1 MHRSLPLL
9 VCAAGFTLK
18 PFGFFSKNP
27 GLDIPP
33 GKNAASKL
41 HSTNGTTNGTT
52 NGVTNGSANGAC
64 CGKA

>member
-1 MHRSLPLL
+1 VSLRA
-9 VCAAGFTLK
+9 CAAGFTLK

-41 HSTNGTTNGTT
+41 HSASGTANGTTNGTT
-52 NGVTNGSANGAC
+52 NGATNGTC
-64 CGKA
+64 CSKA